1 MQPQAELEKDGNYG
15 YARLHEDQAAA
26 AASNAA
32 KPGIE
37 ADYPNTQYA
46 TPADPSGISVAVE
59 SNGTPALEVK
69 NESMT

>member
-1 MQPQAELEKDGNYG
+1 MQPQAELEKDGYG

-37 ADYPNTQYA
+37 GDYPNTQYA